1 MPPSERALG
10 SGRSVELRDWA
21 GGGWPND
28 QEGTS
33 PVSEIAALFHQLTL
47 GVYVIGVM
55 DAGRRDGFTA
65 AWVMQVSFDPLLL
78 ALSIN
83 PGNASYPLLRTGGGF
98 TVSVLRQGQLEL
110 ARRFGTQS
118 GRDHDKL
125 AGLRWRPGRKGAPIL
140 EDALAY
146 FECELTGTMP
156 SGDHELVL
164 GRVIDG
170 GILTHDAEP
179 MAYADTED
187 MDGSSVLYPVKF

>member
-1 MPPSERALG
+1 M
-10 SGRSVELRDWA
+10 
-21 GGGWPND
+21 N
-28 QEGTS
+28 
-33 PVSEIAALFHQLTL
+33 EIAALFHQLTL
-47 GVYVIGVM
+47 GVYVVGVA

-83 PGNASYPLLRTGGGF
+83 PEHASYPLLLGGGGF
-98 TVSVLRQGQLEL
+98 AVSVLKQGQVEL

-125 AGLRWRPGRKGAPIL
+125 AGLKRRPGRTGAPIL

-146 FECELTGTMP
+146 FDCELTGSMR
-156 SGDHELVL
+156 SGDHQLVL

-170 GILTHDAEP
+170 RILTHDAEP
-179 MAYADTED
+179 MAYADTGD
-187 MDGSSVLYPVKF
+187 MDGSSALYPGKF